1 MIEKIY
7 FDDTTFIWKCKLN
20 LVRNKSKLLKESY
33 ELIKSM
39 PENNTDGYGYTQVW
53 NNDINFIGDVN
64 IKNEIDKI
72 MQNGINYCKELFNEY
87 NTTYNKIN
95 TDVWVNIVRSKNP
108 IQIHFK
114 HNDLKGIDKYHT
126 HTEINKNNKKFYP
139 HYTYVYYIQ
148 MPDIMEGED
157 GVLYFKGQ
165 NDNEYWIRPEEDDL
179 IIMPGFMPH
188 APNNAPKS
196 TVDRIVIAGNVGF
209 EHIKKE
215 KSVL

>member
-209 EHIKKE
+209 EYIKKE